1 MPHPHANHGRLSAD
15 PQAQPIRL
23 VFWET
28 TAGCNLE
35 CAHCRRLDVSREL
48 MKTDLTTAEGMRL
61 IDQIAETGHPVLVFS
76 GGEPLMRPDIF
87 ELAAHARSRGL
98 IMALASNGTLIDQPL
113 ARRIA
118 EAGFDRV
125 SVSLDGAD
133 AETHDRLRMQAG
145 SFDKTLAALDHLRQ
159 LSVATQ
165 INCTIARHDKDQI
178 EPVLRLAERAGA
190 VAVHYFLLVPV
201 GCGEQIADD
210 QMLDSQEVEERLRLI
225 DNLQQTT
232 SLQIKPTCAPHYYRI
247 IRQQAR
253 EQNRPR
259 SGHGQHGALHSITRG
274 CLAGTAVC
282 FVSHE
287 GKVFPCGYLPVE
299 AGDVRRTSFGE
310 IWRGSELFRQLRDF
324 SLLTGKCGICPFKN
338 VCGGCRARAFYE
350 FSDYLAEEPFCAY
363 EPKEGPG
370 HTPEGSGASAG
381 GS

>member
-1 MPHPHANHGRLSAD
+1 MPHPGSTPVPSFSSGDAH
-15 PQAQPIRL
+15 PIRL

-35 CAHCRRLDVSREL
+35 CVHCRRLDVSREL
-48 MKTDLTTAEGMRL
+48 MKTDLTTAEGKRL
-61 IDQIAETGHPVLVFS
+61 IDQIAEAGRPVLVFS

-87 ELAAHARSRGL
+87 ELAAHAKARGL
-98 IMALASNGTLIDQPL
+98 LIALASNGTLIDEQW
-113 ARRIA
+113 AHRIA

-125 SVSLDGAD
+125 SVSLDGAN
-133 AETHDRLRMQAG
+133 AETHDRFRMQAG
-145 SFDKTLAALDHLRQ
+145 SFDRAMAALEYLRRLGVQ
-159 LSVATQ
+159 TQ

-178 EPVLRLAERAGA
+178 EAVLRLGEQVGA

-210 QMLDSQEVEERLRLI
+210 QMLDANEVEERLRLI

-247 IRQQAR
+247 IREQAR
-253 EQNRPR
+253 EQQR
-259 SGHGQHGALHSITRG
+259 SMSGQGRHSALHSITRG

-282 FVSHE
+282 FISHE
-287 GKVFPCGYLPVE
+287 GMVFPCGYLPKE
-299 AGDVRRTSFGE
+299 AGNVRQTHFAE
-310 IWRGSELFRQLRDF
+310 IWRNSDLFRQLRDF
-324 SLLTGKCGICPFKN
+324 SLLTGKCGVCPFKN

-363 EPKEGPG
+363 EPRES
-370 HTPEGSGASAG
+370 E
-381 GS
+381 